1 MLDAFWFQTF
11 FLDIIVFE
19 VSHLWHPQK
28 VANKWRSH
36 FHHPQKLARD
46 LLFKIME
53 SANAWQILRTPL
65 TSPFCVDIINVCF
78 FSVFFF
84 LSLVCLMSECKWN
97 FEFYENSVKLSP
109 VKLSKKLSKLI
120 FPTISVTFWTTFWLS
135 LCQ

>member
-19 VSHLWHPQK
+19 VTHLWHPEK

-36 FHHPQKLARD
+36 IHHPQKLAID
-46 LLFKIME
+46 LLFQIMK

-65 TSPFCVDIINVCF
+65 TPPLLCRHHKCMFPFW
-78 FSVFFF
+78 VF
-84 LSLVCLMSECKWN
+84 LCLVCHMSECKWN
-97 FEFYENSVKLSP
+97 FEFYENSVKLSF
-109 VKLSKKLSKLI
+109 VKLSKKLSEFI
-120 FPTISVTFWTTFWLS
+120 FPTISVTFWTIFWLS